1 MTSKLYYLAMN
12 TSKKHPESIS
22 EMKRQRTA
30 NKNAAIVMT
39 LLFIALLTGNLA
51 ISAPDGSLDIG
62 DIAWGSLSVAA
73 FGGLLWSLYISYKQS
88 DERQQLVQLKATSL
102 TFMIVIFGVVIAQIL
117 HALAIVS
124 LNITVQVII
133 IGGILTWIS
142 LMKVVERRS
151 S

>member
-1 MTSKLYYLAMN
+1 
-12 TSKKHPESIS
+12 
-22 EMKRQRTA
+22 MKRQRTA

-39 LLFIALLTGNLA
+39 LLFVALLTGNLA
-51 ISAPDGSLDIG
+51 ISAPDGILDIG
-62 DIAWGSLSVAA
+62 DIVWGGLSVAA
-73 FGGLLWSLYISYKQS
+73 FGGLLWSLYVSYKQS

-124 LNITVQVII
+124 LNITVQII
-133 IGGILTWIS
+133 ILGGILAWIS

-151 S
+151 N